1 MNKKLSK
8 KDLKTW
14 KDFVE
19 GKDKLYNK
27 DILYEKN
34 EYKKKETTI
43 DLHGFSLDQA
53 NRRIEKFIITCY
65 ENKIEKINIIT
76 GKGLR
81 SRVEQNPYQS
91 KDLSILKY
99 SVPEFIN
106 SNSDLMRFV
115 KKIEDNGDNK
125 NSGCFTLFLKIKEW
139 ILTNRYLLPIVQD
152 FP

>member
-19 GKDKLYNK
+19 GKGKLYDK
-27 DILYEKN
+27 DIIYEETK
-34 EYKKKETTI
+34 YKKKNSTI

-53 NRRIEKFIITCY
+53 NRKIEKFIISCY
-65 ENKIEKINIIT
+65 QKKIEKLNIIT

-99 SVPEFIN
+99 SVPEFIK
-106 SNSDLMRFV
+106 SDQELKNLIISV
-115 KKIEDNGDNK
+115 NK
-125 NSGCFTLFLKIKEW
+125 ADIKDGGEGAILIKLKS
-139 ILTNRYLLPIVQD
+139 L
-152 FP
+152 

>member
-65 ENKIEKINIIT
+65 EKKIEKINIIT

-81 SRVEQNPYQS
+81 SKVEQNPYQS

-99 SVPEFIN
+99 SVPEFIK
-106 SNSDLMRFV
+106 SNSDLMRII
-115 KKIEDNGDNK
+115 KKIEDSTENK
-125 NSGCFTLFLKIKEW
+125 NSGFFTLFLEIKE
-139 ILTNRYLLPIVQD
+139 
-152 FP
+152 

>member
-27 DILYEKN
+27 DTIYKEPN
-34 EYKKKETTI
+34 YKKKEATI

-53 NRRIEKFIITCY
+53 NRRIEKFIINCY
-65 ENKIEKINIIT
+65 EKKIEKLNIIT

-99 SVPEFIN
+99 SVPEFIK
-106 SNSDLMRFV
+106 SNSELMRLI

-125 NSGCFTLFLKIKEW
+125 NSGCFTLYLKIKE
-139 ILTNRYLLPIVQD
+139 
-152 FP
+152 